1 MKHKIRNVVFTSLV
15 FLISGVNVALAKKC
29 TDPAKQQNCPGGLQR
44 MCNETSGK
52 WGPCQVPST
61 PKQQ

>member
-15 FLISGVNVALAKKC
+15 FLISGVNVALAKECK
-29 TDPAKQQNCPGGLQR
+29 AVSKKNCPPGQQR
-44 MCNETSGK
+44 ICNEALGI
-52 WGPCQVPST
+52 WGICKVPST